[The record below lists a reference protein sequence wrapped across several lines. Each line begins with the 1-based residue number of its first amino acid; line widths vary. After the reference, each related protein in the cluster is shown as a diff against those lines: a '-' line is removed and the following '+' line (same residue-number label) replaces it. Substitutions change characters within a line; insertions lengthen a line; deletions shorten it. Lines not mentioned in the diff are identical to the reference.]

1 MMDKTNFLL
10 IILAIIAQANVAIGD
25 EYMGRTIAQ
34 TMHYTGAEW
43 LLRESREREEATGD
57 VIAHLG
63 VKPGMAVCDI
73 GCGNG
78 FYTLKLAKL
87 AGETGGVYAVDI
99 QKEMLALLKKRAAS
113 AEISNITPVLSTQ
126 TDPKLPEGALDLVLM
141 VDVYHEFSHPH
152 EMLQAIRKSLKPNG
166 RIALLEYREE
176 DPEVPIKPLHK
187 MSKRQI
193 LKEYAANGFQLA
205 GEYDGLPWQ
214 HLMFFQ
220 RAKE

>member
-1 MMDKTNFLL
+1 MIHKTKLLLL
-10 IILAIIAQANVAIGD
+10 IFVLFAQANVAAGD

-57 VIAHLG
+57 VIARLG
-63 VKPGMAVCDI
+63 AKPGMTVCDI

-87 AGETGGVYAVDI
+87 VSGSGGVFAVDI
-99 QKEMLALLKKRAAS
+99 QKEMLTLLEQRAAS
-113 AEISNITPVLSTQ
+113 ANITNITPVLSTQ
-126 TDPKLPEGALDLVLM
+126 TDPKLPEGSLDLVLM

-152 EMLQAIRKSLKPNG
+152 KMLQAIRKSLKPNG
-166 RIALLEYREE
+166 RVALLEYREE
-176 DPEVPIKPLHK
+176 DPAVPIKPLHK

-205 GEYDGLPWQ
+205 SEYDELPWQ

-220 RAKE
+220 RTKE